1 MNNDLSMRPT
11 PLKPSSSSVPAEPE
25 FTTPYARAPTGPDD
39 MKELRRCTDFF
50 CFVLFGLTWMVLGA
64 ITCEHALVQEPVPMP
79 SERIHDCARS
89 IPIRLTPSDSYRQGP
104 AALLH
109 GKDYL
114 GQRCGEGDFSDRPF
128 VWYPRLA
135 ADALEQSELM
145 QTPWEARFYGLC
157 VNECPSPGSGPST
170 IVDYGHE
177 SAEGCALAKGAVWP
191 VTISTF
197 ALLHR
202 CVPLEQTS
210 STTLEFCVEPAC
222 TSVGRPCVSAEVASV
237 LGVAPTDAGRV
248 WQLEADDEEPLCL
261 RAHSIHRVS
270 TTTLPNA
277 GATLEWLIGV
287 APLVQRVYTAL
298 CANALRVVAIGVG
311 CASALNVAW
320 LMLLYACS
328 GVLVHAALLAVGF
341 LLLLLTVLFFHR
353 ARVGARAGDLDLDE
367 LVNASAHLWNAALD
381 ARNPVS
387 MLLNATAVGAVSGA
401 AELAAEAGEL
411 AGDCD

>member
-1 MNNDLSMRPT
+1 
-11 PLKPSSSSVPAEPE
+11 
-25 FTTPYARAPTGPDD
+25 
-39 MKELRRCTDFF
+39 
-50 CFVLFGLTWMVLGA
+50 
-64 ITCEHALVQEPVPMP
+64 MP

-157 VNECPSPGSGPST
+157 VNECPSTGSGPSS

-210 STTLEFCVEPAC
+210 STTLEICVEPAC

-237 LGVAPTDAGRV
+237 LGVPPTDAGHV
-248 WQLEADDEEPLCL
+248 WELEADEEPLCL
-261 RAHSIHRVS
+261 RALQIDRVS
-270 TTTLPNA
+270 TTTLPNT
-277 GATLEWLIGV
+277 GPMLEMLLGV
-287 APLVQRVYTAL
+287 APGVQRAYTAL
-298 CANALRVVAIGVG
+298 CANALRVVVIGVG

-320 LMLLYACS
+320 LVLLYACS

-341 LLLLLTVLFFHR
+341 LLVLLTVLLFRR
-353 ARVGARAGDLDLDE
+353 ARVGARTGDLNLDE
-367 LVNASAHLWNAALD
+367 LVHGLEEAANASAHLWNAALD

-387 MLLNATAVGAVSGA
+387 MLLNATAMGAVSGA
-401 AELAAEAGEL
+401 AEWAAEAADL
-411 AGDCD
+411 AGDLADDCD

>member
-1 MNNDLSMRPT
+1 
-11 PLKPSSSSVPAEPE
+11 
-25 FTTPYARAPTGPDD
+25 

-222 TSVGRPCVSAEVASV
+222 TSVGRPCVSVEVASV
-237 LGVAPTDAGRV
+237 LGVAPTDAGHV

-277 GATLEWLIGV
+277 GATLEWLIDV

-320 LMLLYACS
+320 LVLLYACS

-341 LLLLLTVLFFHR
+341 LLLLLTVLLFHR
-353 ARVGARAGDLDLDE
+353 ARVGARAGDLDLDLDE

-387 MLLNATAVGAVSGA
+387 MLLNATAVGAVSGV

-411 AGDCD
+411 AGDCELAGAHLLMAS